1 MIDLNLFFALVSF
14 YFVMYVTPG
23 PNNAMVLTS
32 GLKFGFA
39 KTIPHMS
46 GITIGHILQL
56 ILVCL
61 GLGKIFQVFPEIQQ
75 VLKII
80 CAAYLLYLG
89 YKIIGSFSKIKEDDS
104 RPLKFHEAA
113 LFQIVNPKAWTISSM
128 AASGFLPKGEN
139 LIFSILY
146 IAAIAII
153 VIVGFSATNQTD
165 IIDSTLSSISEP
177 LLVNVDQTTYQRA
190 DIISISGNSKSASTQ
205 LVELSIENTNGVKIW
220 NENINLKNDGKFSTL
235 VIAGGGG
242 WENDGTYILKATHS
256 NLASE
261 IEFKFFT

>member
-1 MIDLNLFFALVSF
+1 MIDLNLLIALISF

-32 GLKFGFA
+32 GLKFGFL

-46 GITIGHILQL
+46 GITIGHITQL

-61 GLGKIFQVFPEIQQ
+61 GLGKIFQIFPEIQNI
-75 VLKII
+75 LKLI

-128 AASGFLPKGEN
+128 AASGFLPKDEN
-139 LIFSILY
+139 LIFSIFF
-146 IAAIAII
+146 IALIALVICPLSISPWAAFGSAIRNLVKNNKLKALIEYFLAFLLLITAILI
-153 VIVGFSATNQTD
+153 VIQ
-165 IIDSTLSSISEP
+165 
-177 LLVNVDQTTYQRA
+177 
-190 DIISISGNSKSASTQ
+190 K
-205 LVELSIENTNGVKIW
+205 
-220 NENINLKNDGKFSTL
+220 
-235 VIAGGGG
+235 
-242 WENDGTYILKATHS
+242 
-256 NLASE
+256 
-261 IEFKFFT
+261 

>member
-61 GLGKIFQVFPEIQQ
+61 GFGKIFQIFPEIQQ

-128 AASGFLPKGEN
+128 AASGFLPKDEN

-146 IAAIAII
+146 IATIALIICPLSISPWAAFGSSIRNLVKNNKLKALIEYFLAFLLLITAILI
-153 VIVGFSATNQTD
+153 VIQ
-165 IIDSTLSSISEP
+165 
-177 LLVNVDQTTYQRA
+177 
-190 DIISISGNSKSASTQ
+190 K
-205 LVELSIENTNGVKIW
+205 
-220 NENINLKNDGKFSTL
+220 
-235 VIAGGGG
+235 
-242 WENDGTYILKATHS
+242 
-256 NLASE
+256 
-261 IEFKFFT
+261 

>member
-128 AASGFLPKGEN
+128 AASGFLPKDEN

-146 IAAIAII
+146 IATIALIICPLSISPWAAFGSSIRNLVKNNKLKALIEYFVAFLLLITAILI
-153 VIVGFSATNQTD
+153 VIQ
-165 IIDSTLSSISEP
+165 
-177 LLVNVDQTTYQRA
+177 
-190 DIISISGNSKSASTQ
+190 K
-205 LVELSIENTNGVKIW
+205 
-220 NENINLKNDGKFSTL
+220 
-235 VIAGGGG
+235 
-242 WENDGTYILKATHS
+242 
-256 NLASE
+256 
-261 IEFKFFT
+261 

>member
-14 YFVMYVTPG
+14 YFVMYITPG

-32 GLKFGFA
+32 GLKFGFT
-39 KTIPHMS
+39 KTIPHML

-128 AASGFLPKGEN
+128 AASSFLPKDEN

-146 IAAIAII
+146 IATIALIICPLSISPWAAFGSSIRNLVKNNKLKALIEYFLAFLLLITAILI
-153 VIVGFSATNQTD
+153 VIQ
-165 IIDSTLSSISEP
+165 
-177 LLVNVDQTTYQRA
+177 
-190 DIISISGNSKSASTQ
+190 K
-205 LVELSIENTNGVKIW
+205 
-220 NENINLKNDGKFSTL
+220 
-235 VIAGGGG
+235 
-242 WENDGTYILKATHS
+242 
-256 NLASE
+256 
-261 IEFKFFT
+261 